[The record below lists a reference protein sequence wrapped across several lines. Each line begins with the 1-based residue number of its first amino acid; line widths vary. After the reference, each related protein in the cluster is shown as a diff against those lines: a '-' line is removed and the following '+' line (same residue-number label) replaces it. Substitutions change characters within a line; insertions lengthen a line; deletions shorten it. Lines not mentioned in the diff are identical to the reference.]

1 MRGARSPTAARAFA
15 MSSRYRPQ
23 LEYELKAEVTKA
35 IAREIPSSAIR
46 FMVSGSSGC
55 QLRLPQ

>member
-1 MRGARSPTAARAFA
+1 